1 MDFTSKEKLEKAEEL
16 DKLKS
21 KVLKYVLY
29 KKRTESEVREKF
41 SDVDEVLLEDVID
54 FLKEYNYINDEEYIQ
69 RSISEFKALKNLSIK
84 EINYKLLQKGINKN
98 LLETYISEHYDEILD
113 FEKQSAKNIFIKKSK
128 SMEVQYIKD
137 FLYKKGYK
145 SESINYVF
153 DELNI

>member
-1 MDFTSKEKLEKAEEL
+1 MDFTSKEKLEKAKEL

-128 SMEVQYIKD
+128 SMEVQDIKD